1 MASKT
6 SNCSCDI
13 TDALDDGAGGCVVC
27 ASASLCKDPS
37 TIDVKSALIDEYVPL
52 HKGYGPVSALPCKCD
67 GLFVD
72 SNSQEG
78 REVVAVRCRESR
90 SRLTCCELGSGLGC

>member
-1 MASKT
+1 VARKT
-6 SNCSCDI
+6 PTCSCDI

-27 ASASLCKDPS
+27 ASASLGKDPS
-37 TIDVKSALIDEYVPL
+37 PIDVKSALVDEFAPL
-52 HKGYGPVSALPCKCD
+52 HKGYAPVSALRCKCD

-78 REVVAVRCRESR
+78 REFVAVRCRES
-90 SRLTCCELGSGLGC
+90 